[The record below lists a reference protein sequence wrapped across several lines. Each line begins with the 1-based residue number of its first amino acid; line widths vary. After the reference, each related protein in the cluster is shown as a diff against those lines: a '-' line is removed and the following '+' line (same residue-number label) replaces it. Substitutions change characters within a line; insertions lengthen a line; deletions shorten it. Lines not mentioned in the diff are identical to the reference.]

1 MRPLLITVLLM
12 VAAGASGCAR
22 GGGDLPAGSGL
33 PADRTFLSTSVTE
46 DGKDR
51 PLAED
56 TRIRLTIDNEQLS
69 VNAGCN
75 SLGGNARL
83 DGDRLVVDG
92 MGGTEIGCEPE
103 FAEQDSWLAGFLT
116 GGPSWRLEGDT
127 LRLTLKNTTIEL
139 VDRAIAEPDRQLRK
153 THWQL
158 DTLVDGETASSVPG
172 KAKAHITLG
181 ENGRATG
188 NAGCN
193 DFSAQFEEAGDEIT
207 FSAVTSTRKACG
219 GARDE
224 VERAMLAVLEGS
236 PTYEIEADRLRL
248 STSSGSGLEFRAD

>member
-12 VAAGASGCAR
+12 VAAGAGGCAR
-22 GGGDLPAGSGL
+22 GGDVPPASGL
-33 PADRTFLSTSVTE
+33 PADRTFLSTSVAQ

-51 PLAED
+51 PLAEG
-56 TRIRLTIDNEQLS
+56 TRIRLTVDSEQLS

-75 SLGGNARL
+75 SLGGSARL

-92 MGGTEIGCEPE
+92 MGGTEIGCEQE
-103 FAEQDSWLAGFLT
+103 LAEQDKWLADFLS

-127 LRLTLKNTTIEL
+127 LRLSLKGTTIEL
-139 VDRAIAEPDRQLRK
+139 IDRAIAEPDRPLRE
-153 THWQL
+153 TRWQL
-158 DTLVDGETASSVPG
+158 DTLVDGETASSLPG

-193 DFSAQFEEAGDEIT
+193 DLSARFEEAGDQLT
-207 FSAVTSTRKACG
+207 FSAVTVTRMSCG
-219 GARDE
+219 GERDK
-224 VERAMLAVLEGS
+224 VERAVLAVLEGS
-236 PTYEIEADRLRL
+236 PAYEIEADRLRL
-248 STSSGSGLEFRAD
+248 TTPAGSGLEFRAN